1 MPFVPYAGERHH
13 LEVSVGSEVV
23 LRMAQA
29 AAGAEREPHG
39 QAEGELERAPAPE
52 PEGAGPVARLRARL
66 AASSPVPLEG
76 GSASLAIG
84 ELGRLVE
91 LADMCAGEFAVGIML
106 DAERNDQVLAAAE
119 KVDGASVGRVDG
131 RIEILLDE
139 WATLW
144 KRTREIACE
153 MRRSGTRSWPR
164 WPTRSGSPADLRRS
178 PWTA

>member
-1 MPFVPYAGERHH
+1 
-13 LEVSVGSEVV
+13 
-23 LRMAQA
+23 
-29 AAGAEREPHG
+29 
-39 QAEGELERAPAPE
+39 
-52 PEGAGPVARLRARL
+52 
-66 AASSPVPLEG
+66 VPLEG